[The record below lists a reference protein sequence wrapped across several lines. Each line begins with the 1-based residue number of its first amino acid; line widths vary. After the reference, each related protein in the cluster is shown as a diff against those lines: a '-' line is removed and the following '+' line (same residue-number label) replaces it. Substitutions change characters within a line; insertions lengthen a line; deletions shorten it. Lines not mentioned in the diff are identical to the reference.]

1 MADFQLRQGRLEQL
15 GARIIALSSQP
26 KDKAEIMVQRQ
37 ELTYP
42 VVYGLDPAEMTEK
55 IGCSISLEEP
65 IRLEP
70 TGIVLRPDGTVSFS
84 AYASSPIGRLTGDD
98 TAAVMHYYQNM

>member
-1 MADFQLRQGRLEQL
+1 
-15 GARIIALSSQP
+15 
-26 KDKAEIMVQRQ
+26 MVERQ

-42 VVYGLDPAEMTEK
+42 VVYGLDPEEMTQTLD
-55 IGCSISLEEP
+55 CSISLEEP
-65 IRLEP
+65 IRLKP

-98 TAAVMHYYQNM
+98 TAAVIHYYQNM

>member
-1 MADFQLRQGRLEQL
+1 MVERQ
-15 GARIIALSSQP
+15 
-26 KDKAEIMVQRQ
+26 K
-37 ELTYP
+37 LTYP
-42 VVYGLDPAEMTEK
+42 MVYGLDPEEMAQK

-70 TGIVLRPDGTVSFS
+70 TGIVLRPDGTVAFS

-98 TAAVMHYYQNM
+98 TAAVIHYYQNM

>member
-1 MADFQLRQGRLEQL
+1 MTSIEAYAVLE
-15 GARIIALSSQP
+15 AN
-26 KDKAEIMVQRQ
+26 
-37 ELTYP
+37 
-42 VVYGLDPAEMTEK
+42 EMTQK

-84 AYASSPIGRLTGDD
+84 AYASSPIGRLTGDE
-98 TAAVMHYYQNM
+98 TASVIHY

>member
-1 MADFQLRQGRLEQL
+1 
-15 GARIIALSSQP
+15 
-26 KDKAEIMVQRQ
+26 MVERHR
-37 ELTYP
+37 LTYP
-42 VVYGLDPAEMTEK
+42 VVYGLDPEEMRQT